1 VAGTNTIT
9 LPANTGTVITT
20 ASSGQVIPTSALPK
34 GAVLQVVQG
43 SVSTGASTTST
54 SDTATGLSVSITP
67 TSSTSKILVLFSGNT
82 ASAGTGGYWGSISI
96 YKNGTTRLIGG
107 QAGTSTGSSAV
118 VQSSLCYLDSPATTS
133 ATTYALYFRSEGN
146 SSTVYLN
153 SPTAVVLTSIATI
166 TAMEIAA

>member
-1 VAGTNTIT
+1 
-9 LPANTGTVITT
+9 
-20 ASSGQVIPTSALPK
+20 
-34 GAVLQVVQG
+34 VLQVVQG